1 MTNLPPGIRK
11 HSSREG
17 FEIRVRFKDPITGEA
32 RRASGYA
39 KTLPEAKRKQREMLH
54 RIDENK
60 RPLDDTVTLGDW
72 LRNWLDHQLP
82 ILGLKPNTVDL
93 YNNLS
98 QKHLSS
104 SNLASMR
111 ISSVAPI
118 HLNTYF
124 QDLSETAG
132 QSLLRNVYTVLTH
145 LFSSA
150 VRNGLLSKS
159 PLEHVKRPRQKKQE
173 VRFLSS
179 TEMDALMEELSG
191 SRFWSV
197 AQLIL
202 QTGLRRGEAL
212 ALSWDEVD
220 FNNQQLHVR
229 FTLDAKGRRG
239 TPKTAR
245 SIRTLDL
252 NTKAIALL
260 RGLKKA
266 QNESR
271 LQLGHLYGGC
281 DWNPVFSTEDGK
293 ASQPR
298 VFLRAV
304 QNAAERCNLNLLGQ
318 TDRVGVHTLRHFVAS
333 KLLANGVEMM
343 VVSRILGHESIKTTV
358 DIYGHLQDNQRKQ
371 ALSSLA

>member
-1 MTNLPPGIRK
+1 MTNLPTGIRK
-11 HSSREG
+11 HKTRDG
-17 FEIRVRFKDPITGEA
+17 FEIRVRFKDPITGES

-39 KTLPEAKRKQREMLH
+39 KSLPEAKRKQREMLH

-60 RPLDDTVTLGDW
+60 RPLDDTITVGEW

-93 YNNLS
+93 YRNLS
-98 QKHLSS
+98 HKHLSN

-111 ISSVAPI
+111 ISSIAPL
-118 HLNTYF
+118 HLNTFF
-124 QDLSETAG
+124 QDLSEKAG

-145 LFSSA
+145 LFGSA
-150 VRNGLLSKS
+150 VRNGLLSRS
-159 PLEHVKRPRQKKQE
+159 PLEHVRRPRQKKQE

-179 TEMDALMEELSG
+179 TEMDALMKELSG

-220 FNNQQLHVR
+220 FNSQQLHVR

-239 TPKTAR
+239 APKTSR

-252 NTKAIALL
+252 NTKAIGLL
-260 RGLKKA
+260 RSLRKA

-271 LQLGHLYGGC
+271 LQLGPLYAGC

-304 QNAAERCNLNLLGQ
+304 QNAAERCKLNLPGQ
-318 TDRVGVHTLRHFVAS
+318 TDRIGVHTLRHFVAS
-333 KLLANGVEMM
+333 KLLANSVEMM

-358 DIYGHLQDNQRKQ
+358 DIYGHLQDNQRKE

>member
-11 HSSREG
+11 HSTRDG
-17 FEIRVRFKDPITGEA
+17 FEIRVRFKDPITGES

-54 RIDENK
+54 RLDENK
-60 RPLDDTVTLGDW
+60 RPLDDTITVGDW

-93 YNNLS
+93 YRNLS
-98 QKHLSS
+98 QKHLSH
-104 SNLASMR
+104 SNLAPMR

-118 HLNTYF
+118 HLNSYF
-124 QDLSETAG
+124 QDLSEKAG

-145 LFSSA
+145 LFGSA
-150 VRNGLLSKS
+150 VRNGLLSRS
-159 PLEHVKRPRQKKQE
+159 PLAHVKRPRQKKAE

-220 FNNQQLHVR
+220 FNNKQLHVR

-239 TPKTAR
+239 APKTSR

-260 RGLKKA
+260 RSLKKA

-271 LQLGHLYGGC
+271 LQLGPIYAGC
-281 DWNPVFSTEDGK
+281 HWNPVFSTEDGK

-304 QNAAERCNLNLLGQ
+304 QNAAERCNLNLDGE

>member
-1 MTNLPPGIRK
+1 MNLPQGIRR
-11 HSSREG
+11 HSTRDG
-17 FEIRVRFKDPITGEA
+17 FEIRIRYRDPITGISK
-32 RRASGYA
+32 RASGYA

-54 RIDENK
+54 RLDENK
-60 RPLDDTVTLGDW
+60 RPLDDTITVGDW

-82 ILGLKPNTVDL
+82 VLGLKPNTVDL
-93 YNNLS
+93 YINLA
-98 QKHLSS
+98 QKHLSQ
-104 SNLASMR
+104 SNLAFMR

-118 HLNTYF
+118 HLDTFF
-124 QDLSETAG
+124 QNLSETAG

-145 LFSSA
+145 LFGSA
-150 VRNGLLSKS
+150 VRNGLLRRS

-179 TEMDALMEELSG
+179 TEMDALMKELSS

-239 TPKTAR
+239 APKTSR

-252 NTKAIALL
+252 NTKAITLL
-260 RGLKKA
+260 RGLKRA

-271 LQLGHLYGGC
+271 LQLGPLYASC
-281 DWNPVFSTEDGK
+281 HWNPVFSTEDGK

-304 QNAAERCNLNLLGQ
+304 QNAAERCNLNLDGQ

-358 DIYGHLQDNQRKQ
+358 DIYGHLRDNQRKQ